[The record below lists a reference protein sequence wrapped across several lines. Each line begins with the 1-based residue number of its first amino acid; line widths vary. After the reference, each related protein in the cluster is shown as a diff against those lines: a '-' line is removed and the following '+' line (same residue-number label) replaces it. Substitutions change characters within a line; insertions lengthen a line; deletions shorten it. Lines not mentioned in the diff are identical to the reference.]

1 MTHER
6 YWIFIDI
13 ICCDHGAFLAQQ
25 DAERRLREGSPLRD
39 KPSRCWLAPTF
50 APPAAAL
57 MHKYLQE

>member
-13 ICCDHGAFLAQQ
+13 ICCDHGAFLAQK

-39 KPSRCWLAPTF
+39 KTSRCWLAPAIHLITS
-50 APPAAAL
+50 
-57 MHKYLQE
+57 ER